1 MIELIR
7 SDVILGRVI
16 DRLELDERSG
26 KLDERW
32 GKRNLGLKLTKAQA
46 MVLLRRRLDVRLS
59 EGGTLIQVGV
69 FGKRPEEP
77 EEAMDIA
84 NTIAEELRAFRI
96 EQHDSPADMLEM
108 TLRFTPPYFLL
119 GSAAAFVLGLLAGG
133 LVLLFAFL
141 RRGSQASQVKNG
153 VETIVGSAGDPP
165 AEPGVSPATESAEG
179 HAPSRPLSASE
190 TAGLEN
196 ARTQVKGPATGLL
209 VVGIVTWLEPR
220 WSFSLF
226 CSWASGP
233 RRAPPACQTLSRA
246 RCCQYRRSPIG
257 RVPAV
262 LSTLMIVAALKMK
275 RLRAYGLDT
284 TASILAIISPSLP
297 DRPADWRL
305 GVGGAQPPRSP
316 GTPSSKEQRHARR
329 HAIGSEPNYQHC
341 CAAGGGKAKGD
352 SAETMINLLNLTETT
367 QARHLAGQSLQAVSP
382 D

>member
-1 MIELIR
+1 
-7 SDVILGRVI
+7 
-16 DRLELDERSG
+16 
-26 KLDERW
+26 
-32 GKRNLGLKLTKAQA
+32 
-46 MVLLRRRLDVRLS
+46 
-59 EGGTLIQVGV
+59 
-69 FGKRPEEP
+69 
-77 EEAMDIA
+77 MDIA

-133 LVLLFAFL
+133 LILLFAFL

-209 VVGIVTWLEPR
+209 VVGILNWLATPLVVLTVLLLGFRSAEGPAGVPNVEP
-220 WSFSLF
+220 STLLSILLF
-226 CSWASGP
+226 A
-233 RRAPPACQTLSRA
+233 A
-246 RCCQYRRSPIG
+246 IG
-257 RVPAV
+257 LVPAV

-284 TASILAIISPSLP
+284 TASILAIISPVCPIGLP
-297 DRPADWRL
+297 IGVWALVVLSRREVRDAFASKYKGTLADMPL
-305 GVGGAQPPRSP
+305 
-316 GTPSSKEQRHARR
+316 
-329 HAIGSEPNYQHC
+329 
-341 CAAGGGKAKGD
+341 
-352 SAETMINLLNLTETT
+352 
-367 QARHLAGQSLQAVSP
+367 AVSP
-382 D
+382 TTNTAARQEGAKRKGIPRKR